1 MKKKAGILVL
11 LIFAAIVISACG
23 QDPVEIQS
31 EYVSMV
37 EKPVSEKQIEKIENY
52 LDKNLSAMT
61 PDSADE
67 MLIEYE
73 TYIYPFY
80 NGKVDYDKIEERY
93 GKYASSAYEKLC
105 TLKKLEQEE
114 PAVTDGKLSV
124 NRAQL
129 CERANNIELFI
140 KQNKDS
146 EALRQDADSLYKN
159 YVKLLLEGS
168 AEEPNFD
175 LKTGKFSK
183 EAKLVYAEFRK
194 NNPDTVLAKIF
205 GEYLGE
211 VKAMNY
217 KLDYKDTKASKEYYN
232 TCAYLE
238 SEAGKRVM
246 Q

>member
-11 LIFAAIVISACG
+11 LVFAAIVISACG
-23 QDPVEIQS
+23 QEPVEIQS
-31 EYVSMV
+31 EYVSMM
-37 EKPVSEKQIEKIENY
+37 EKPVSEKQIEKVEEY
-52 LDKNLSAMT
+52 LDKNLSAMKS
-61 PDSADE
+61 DAADE

-93 GKYASSAYEKLC
+93 GKYASNAYEKLC
-105 TLKKLEQEE
+105 ILKKLEQEK
-114 PAVTDGKLSV
+114 PAVVSSKLSI
-124 NRAQL
+124 NRKQL
-129 CERANNIELFI
+129 CKRANDVELFI

-175 LKTGKFSK
+175 LKSGAFSK
-183 EAKLVYAEFRK
+183 EAKRVYTEFQK

-205 GEYLGE
+205 DEYLGE

-217 KLDYKDTKASKEYYN
+217 KLDYSDATASKEYYN